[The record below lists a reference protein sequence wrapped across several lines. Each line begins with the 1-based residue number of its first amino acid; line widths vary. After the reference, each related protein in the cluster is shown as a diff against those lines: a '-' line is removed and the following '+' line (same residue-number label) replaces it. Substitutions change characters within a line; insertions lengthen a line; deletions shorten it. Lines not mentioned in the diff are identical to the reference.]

1 MRAVIQRVS
10 NASVTVDKIIVGKID
25 KGLLVFLGVGEED
38 NDKDVEYMVNKIVG
52 LRVFQDENDK
62 MNLSLT
68 DVTFGHFSI
77 YTLWRCKKRE
87 KTKFFYFCKARY
99 WRKAIRKIC
108 SNDQGSRN

>member
-52 LRVFQDENDK
+52 LRVFQEIGRAH
-62 MNLSLT
+62 
-68 DVTFGHFSI
+68 V
-77 YTLWRCKKRE
+77 
-87 KTKFFYFCKARY
+87 
-99 WRKAIRKIC
+99 
-108 SNDQGSRN
+108 